1 MNKQKR
7 NNPEVSKDSTFDKGK
22 ADNFSEEQFDYMQ
35 FIDELI
41 TEEPI
46 EKEIVINNDEE
57 IFDNLNK
64 SLSRQVL
71 SEMELQN
78 GLNQTKTKKGKT
90 SKIKYTLIG
99 VGTILG
105 IFVFLFLTPL
115 GRNFLWQTAANYAYG
130 KMNYDEGLNVVTQEV
145 VDDIEEALPESPAQ
159 PTETPVQW
167 DTNTTDDGARIEEGI
182 TNILL
187 LGEEAIDSG
196 SGRGRTDIMMIATM
210 NTTDKSFKLTSLMRD
225 MLVQIPGNKDNKL
238 NTAYEIGGIPLLYQT
253 IELNFDIKLDGYVL
267 VGFDDFENVINK
279 LGGVRITLTDEEA
292 NYLNTTNYISKPEFR
307 NVVGGSQV
315 LNGNQALGYC
325 RVRYVATGDEQIN
338 DFGRTS
344 RQRTVLNAIFDQYKS
359 KSMPELVLLMN
370 DILPLI
376 TTDIRQ
382 DDFETYL
389 RTAMSLGVTQIQNL
403 RLPADHTFDEGYV
416 RKMSVLIPDLQENI
430 EILHEFIFGNDYAL
444 KK

>member
-1 MNKQKR
+1 MKKQNQ
-7 NNPEVSKDSTFDKGK
+7 NNPDVSEESTFDKGK
-22 ADNFSEEQFDYMQ
+22 TDKLSEEEFDYMQ
-35 FIDELI
+35 FIEELMA
-41 TEEPI
+41 EEPI

-64 SLSRQVL
+64 SLGRQVL
-71 SEMELQN
+71 TEMEIQSKMDQK
-78 GLNQTKTKKGKT
+78 GGKKGKP
-90 SKIKYTLIG
+90 SKMKYTLAG
-99 VGTILG
+99 VGTLLF

-130 KMNYDEGLNVVTQEV
+130 KMNYDDGLNVVAQEV
-145 VDDIEEALPESPAQ
+145 VDDVEEDSTELPVK

-167 DTNTTDDGARIEEGI
+167 DTNTTDESARIEEGI

-196 SGRGRTDIMMIATM
+196 NGRGRTDIMMIATM
-210 NTTDKSFKLTSLMRD
+210 NTIDKSFKLTSLMRD
-225 MLVQIPGNKDNKL
+225 MLVQIPDNKDNKL
-238 NTAYEIGGIPLLYQT
+238 NAAYEIGGIPLLYKT
-253 IELNFDIKLDGYVL
+253 IELNFDVKLDGYVL

-279 LGGVRITLTDEEA
+279 LGGVKITLTDEEA

-325 RVRYVATGDEQIN
+325 RVRYVATGDDQIN

-344 RQRTVLNAIFDQYKS
+344 RQRIVLNAIFDQYKS

-376 TTDIRQ
+376 TTDIKQ

-389 RTAMSLGVTQIQNL
+389 RTAMSLGLTEIQNL

-416 RKMSVLIPDLQENI
+416 RKMSVLIPDLQENVK
-430 EILHEFIFGNDYAL
+430 ILHEFIFG
-444 KK
+444 KKYISNK